1 MKVCSIC
8 NQYVRSDNLKRH
20 MKRKDHQMV
29 DPVQATAYREE
40 EEMSD
45 RETEKE
51 EAGPVQEND
60 IGKYAW
66 KERGLEK
73 NHNFLLP
80 RNIRAVIVGPS
91 GAGKT
96 CLTTYL
102 LLQPGMLD
110 YENLTVCG
118 RSLHQAAYRTM
129 RAAFEK
135 KFSKAQVS
143 KLFDIQDKLSELDED
158 VEDFIENYDGQCKGG
173 IDATFSS
180 DPKAIPDPESFDP
193 ESKSLLILDDCM
205 LESQSNI
212 QKFYCRGRHNGV
224 CVFYLTQSYFRLN
237 RQTVRENGNLFF
249 FFKQDGKNL
258 SHIFQ
263 DHAAGDGIK
272 FTDFRDFCSEVWNS
286 GKHCY
291 VVIDKTRPS
300 YCGKFRRNLDEF
312 WAPP

>member
-1 MKVCSIC
+1 MIDPIQTADKRVDAESEKV
-8 NQYVRSDNLKRH
+8 
-20 MKRKDHQMV
+20 
-29 DPVQATAYREE
+29 
-40 EEMSD
+40 
-45 RETEKE
+45 EKST
-51 EAGPVQEND
+51 PVQENS

-66 KERGLEK
+66 KERGVEK

-110 YENLTVCG
+110 YENLAVCG
-118 RSLHQAAYRTM
+118 RSLHQPEYPIR
-129 RAAFEK
+129 RVAFEK
-135 KFSKAQVS
+135 KLSKAQVS
-143 KLFDIQDKLSELDED
+143 KIFDIQDRLSELDED
-158 VEDFIENYDGQCKGG
+158 AEVFIENYDGQCKGG
-173 IDATFSS
+173 IDATFSD
-180 DPKAIPDPESFDP
+180 DPKGIPEPESFDP

-205 LESQSNI
+205 LESQGNI

-224 CVFYLTQSYFRLN
+224 CVFYLTQSYFRLD
-237 RQTVRENGNLFF
+237 RQTVRENANLFF

-263 DHAAGDGIK
+263 DHAAADGIE
-272 FTDFRDFCSEVWNS
+272 FTVFRDFCSEVWNS

-312 WAPP
+312 WVPPVERKDKLTN